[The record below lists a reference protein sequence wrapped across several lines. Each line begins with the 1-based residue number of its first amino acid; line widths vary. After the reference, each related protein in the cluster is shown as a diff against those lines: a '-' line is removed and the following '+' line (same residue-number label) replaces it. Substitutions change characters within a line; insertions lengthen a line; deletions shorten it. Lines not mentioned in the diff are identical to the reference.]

1 MLAARALRQAL
12 KCFLCSPLVFCHTFV
27 SISTRAALLWA
38 VRQPVVFFPLLT
50 ACLLS
55 SQFYLGTGSTRAACL
70 LLCLQGI
77 AAPSVY
83 EITCSIAR
91 STLLYLLCM
100 TSFCNDFSPILLF
113 FTCFILCRLVVIA
126 GGVKSPPCNAFHC
139 PTER

>member
-1 MLAARALRQAL
+1 MLASCQGAQTG
-12 KCFLCSPLVFCHTFV
+12 S
-27 SISTRAALLWA
+27 
-38 VRQPVVFFPLLT
+38 QVFFVFSLGLLSHVHQHFHSGSVT
-50 ACLLS
+50 LGSKTTCCLLPIADSLFAVLTVLSGDRQHQS
-55 SQFYLGTGSTRAACL
+55 SLPPALPAGDSC
-70 LLCLQGI
+70 
-77 AAPSVY
+77 PVY
-83 EITCSIAR
+83 EITCSIAQ